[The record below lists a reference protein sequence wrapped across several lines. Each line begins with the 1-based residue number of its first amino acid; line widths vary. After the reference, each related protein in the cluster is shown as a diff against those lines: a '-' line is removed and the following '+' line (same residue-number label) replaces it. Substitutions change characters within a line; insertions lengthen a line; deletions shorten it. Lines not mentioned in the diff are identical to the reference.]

1 MSTGGS
7 TLRKALRF
15 GKDFI
20 KRFSEH
26 DVVGL
31 SAQLAYF
38 FLLSIFPFMIFLVAL
53 MGYIPI
59 PYDFQITLTRYM
71 PEKTLELFNENLN
84 TKSGGLLSV
93 GLIGTIWSASNGIN
107 AIIKA
112 FNRAYEVEEDRS
124 FIKTRLIAIVLT
136 IAMIIVIIVALLLPV
151 FGKAIGL
158 YIFSWF
164 GVSEEFLAVWG
175 ALRWVVSSIIILFV
189 LISLYILAPNRHVN
203 VKQAFLGSLFA
214 TVAWQVASFFFS
226 FYVDISATSY
236 SATYGSLGGVIILM
250 IWFYLTGMI
259 IILGGE
265 VNAMLKERKVFVS

>member
-1 MSTGGS
+1 VQ
-7 TLRKALRF
+7 KALRF
-15 GKDFI
+15 SKDFI

-71 PEKTLELFNENLN
+71 PEKALEIFNENLD

-107 AIIKA
+107 AVIKA
-112 FNRAYEVEEDRS
+112 FNRAYEVDEDRS
-124 FIKTRLIAIVLT
+124 FFKARLIAIVLT

-158 YIFSWF
+158 YIFSWL
-164 GVSEEFLAVWG
+164 GVSDAFLAIWN
-175 ALRWVVSSIIILFV
+175 ALRWVVSSVIILFV
-189 LISLYILAPNRHVN
+189 LVSLYVLAPNRHVN
-203 VKQAFLGSLFA
+203 IKQAFFGALFA
-214 TVAWQVASFFFS
+214 TIGWQVSSFVFS
-226 FYVDISATSY
+226 FYVSLSATTY
-236 SATYGSLGGVIILM
+236 SATYGSLGGVIFLM

-265 VNAMLKERKVFVS
+265 MNAMLKERKAFVS

>member
-1 MSTGGS
+1 MQ
-7 TLRKALRF
+7 KAW
-15 GKDFI
+15 
-20 KRFSEH
+20 RFSKQFVKRVSQH

-71 PEKTLELFNENLN
+71 PEKALEIFNDNLN
-84 TKSGGLLSV
+84 SQSGGLLSI
-93 GLIGTIWSASNGIN
+93 GLIATIWSASNGVN

-112 FNRAYEVEEDRS
+112 FNRAYEVDEDRS
-124 FIKTRLIAIVLT
+124 FLKARLIAIFLT
-136 IAMIIVIIVALLLPV
+136 IAMIVVIIVALLLPV
-151 FGKAIGL
+151 FGKAIGV

-164 GVSEEFLAVWG
+164 GVSDEFLAVWD
-175 ALRWVVSSIIILFV
+175 ALRWVVSSFIIVFV
-189 LISLYILAPNRHVN
+189 LLALYILAPNKHVN
-203 VKQAFLGSLFA
+203 MKQAFFGALFA
-214 TVAWQVASFFFS
+214 TVGWQVASYVFS
-226 FYVDISATSY
+226 IYINISATGF

-265 VNAMLKERKVFVS
+265 MNAMLKEREAFIND